1 MGIGLYIS
9 DNAKFVV
16 KHIKQKI
23 HCKSYAGRSSVGE
36 YIKQGSKQYMTNEKG
51 GKCREFEDE

>member
-36 YIKQGSKQYMTNEKG
+36 YIKQGSKQYMINAKG
-51 GKCREFEDE
+51 GRWRELEND